1 MAQKNAHSARILIVD
16 DEQGPRES
24 LRMILSPLHEVL
36 VATDGA
42 SALETLRT
50 ESVDLVT
57 VDLNMPGMRGDELMR
72 TIREELPHV
81 EVIVI
86 TGYGTVETAV
96 EGIRYGVCDY
106 LSKPFD
112 VVQVGAAVNRAL
124 ARSASRR
131 NLVSFLEGVGQIL
144 GKDRDSSD
152 LLGKIDGNRHL
163 QDRLRALL
171 QEPAL
176 DPDAVR
182 AGASD
187 ARTVEF
193 LEVLAETMESRDT
206 FMRGHARQVAFFSG
220 LLADRLCLRA
230 EDREHVR
237 LSSFLHD
244 IGKVGVPI
252 DVMASRYS
260 LDAEQRRAVE
270 EHSRIG
276 ERLVKPLGFSG
287 AIASAIRHHHER
299 WDGGGYPDG
308 LSGEEIPMAS
318 RIVAVADS
326 FDAMTNDRPHRPAMT
341 QDAALAELRKHAGSQ
356 FDPTLVMEFAG
367 LVESGGFE
375 LAAAR
380 HEPAVKVSLESADPS
395 TSRKGGN

>member
-1 MAQKNAHSARILIVD
+1 MPEKNTHCTRILIVD
-16 DEQGPRES
+16 DERGPRES
-24 LRMILSPLHEVL
+24 LRMILSPLHDIVL
-36 VATDGA
+36 ATDGA
-42 SALETLRT
+42 AALETLRT
-50 ESVDLVT
+50 EPVDLVT

-72 TIREELPHV
+72 TIREEFPHV
-81 EVIVI
+81 EIIVI

-112 VVQVGAAVNRAL
+112 VVQVSAAVDRAL
-124 ARSASRR
+124 ARRASRK
-131 NLVSFLEGVGQIL
+131 NLVGFLEGVGQIL

-152 LLGKIDGNRHL
+152 LLGEIETNPQL

-176 DPDAVR
+176 DPDTLR
-182 AGASD
+182 SGASD
-187 ARTVEF
+187 ERTVEF
-193 LEVLAETMESRDT
+193 LEVLAETIESRDS
-206 FMRGHARQVAFFSG
+206 FMRGHARQVAFFAG
-220 LLADRLCLRA
+220 LLADRLCLGA
-230 EDREHVR
+230 SDREHVR

-244 IGKVGVPI
+244 IGKVGVPF

-260 LDAEQRRAVE
+260 LDADQRRLVE
-270 EHSRIG
+270 EHARIG

-308 LSGEEIPMAS
+308 LGGEDIPLAS
-318 RIVAVADS
+318 RIISVADS
-326 FDAMTNDRPHRPAMT
+326 FEAMTSDRPHRPAMT
-341 QDAALAELRKHAGSQ
+341 QDAAIAELRKHAGSQ
-356 FDPTLVMEFAG
+356 FDPTLVKEFAG
-367 LVESGGFE
+367 LVDAGGFE

-380 HEPAVKVSLESADPS
+380 RASGESLSLGSPDRS
-395 TSRKGGN
+395 TSSEGGK